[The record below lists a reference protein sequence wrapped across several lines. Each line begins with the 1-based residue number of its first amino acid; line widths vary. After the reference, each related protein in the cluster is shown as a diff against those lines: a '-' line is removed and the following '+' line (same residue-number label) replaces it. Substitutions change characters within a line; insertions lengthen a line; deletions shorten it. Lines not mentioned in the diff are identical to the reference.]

1 MSEILTQV
9 TSILA
14 MYRESTSPTRIE
26 TRSPAA
32 GASVFTHSWA
42 SSRAS
47 ASPDA
52 PGKRR

>member
-9 TSILA
+9 TVLRGIG
-14 MYRESTSPTRIE
+14 EGIE

-32 GASVFTHSWA
+32 GASVFTHSCA

-52 PGKRR
+52 SGKRR